1 MTVGLQDLDN
11 SRRTF
16 YMELRQKQDP
26 MSENFFVYFAR
37 VGSSF
42 KILNSMSHSPP
53 HDIILLDYLAMDEG
67 V

>member
-1 MTVGLQDLDN
+1 
-11 SRRTF
+11 
-16 YMELRQKQDP
+16 MELRQKQDP

>member
-1 MTVGLQDLDN
+1 
-11 SRRTF
+11 
-16 YMELRQKQDP
+16 MELRQKQDP
-26 MSENFFVYFAR
+26 VSENFFVYFAR
-37 VGSSF
+37 VGNSF